1 MTAEHAAKEVS
12 RCHTGAGVLGI
23 GRAAMSYSHPTEL
36 WPTQPRR
43 RPRSANHASA
53 GENHERNPTK
63 EEQCPDQLIMLSR
76 PLRSML

>member
-36 WPTQPRR
+36 WPTRPPKTFRGLPSMQAREKTMKETQRR
-43 RPRSANHASA
+43 RSNVQIS
-53 GENHERNPTK
+53 
-63 EEQCPDQLIMLSR
+63 
-76 PLRSML
+76 